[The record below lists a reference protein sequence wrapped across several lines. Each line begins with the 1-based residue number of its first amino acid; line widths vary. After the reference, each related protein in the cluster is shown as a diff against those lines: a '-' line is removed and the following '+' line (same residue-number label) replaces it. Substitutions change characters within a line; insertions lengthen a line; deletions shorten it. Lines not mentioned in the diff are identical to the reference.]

1 MHECRLFL
9 TVSFF
14 TVSCSTSG
22 NIFVGIKVKGKH
34 SPPHLFLQK
43 DLKILFI
50 WKIILIML
58 LLPHSL
64 MRCCAVISKS
74 LADIFLA
81 IHFSIIVTTIVQLYS
96 FNSVKVIFFIKRT
109 KI

>member
-34 SPPHLFLQK
+34 FPPIYFYK
-43 DLKILFI
+43 KI
-50 WKIILIML
+50 
-58 LLPHSL
+58 
-64 MRCCAVISKS
+64 
-74 LADIFLA
+74 
-81 IHFSIIVTTIVQLYS
+81 
-96 FNSVKVIFFIKRT
+96 
-109 KI
+109 